1 MGDFDYL
8 METLDEVSNQA
19 PEQDSL
25 AKLKALVELYKNQ
38 KDTVDSLEEQ
48 LSQAKAAFYKTSKEL
63 IPQPAHAERLV
74 RDQTSFWREGAGQDG
89 RVAYHY
95 GHGGVC

>member
-25 AKLKALVELYKNQ
+25 AKLKALVELYKIQ
-38 KDTVDSLEEQ
+38 
-48 LSQAKAAFYKTSKEL
+48 
-63 IPQPAHAERLV
+63 
-74 RDQTSFWREGAGQDG
+74 
-89 RVAYHY
+89 
-95 GHGGVC
+95 